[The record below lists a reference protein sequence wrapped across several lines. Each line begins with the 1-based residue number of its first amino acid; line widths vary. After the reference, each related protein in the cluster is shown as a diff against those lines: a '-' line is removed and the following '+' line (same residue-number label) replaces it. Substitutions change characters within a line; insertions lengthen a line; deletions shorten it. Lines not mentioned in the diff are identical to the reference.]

1 MLNGKNRS
9 RKILVVD
16 DEATLLFF
24 LRQMLLD
31 SANTYTVDTVSTG
44 EEAINRL
51 NAHPYD
57 LLITDLKMPGIS
69 GLTLI
74 EVARSLHPNIKT
86 ILMTAFDSP
95 ELEQQIRT
103 LRVEAYLIK
112 PFPITRLC
120 TLAHQLLAPN
130 TLLEEPAST

>member
-74 EVARSLHPNIKT
+74 EVARSLHPNIKI